1 MKEQHNQ
8 KKLSI
13 YISLLIVVVCL
24 MGVSFAIFK
33 SSASQTTQNDITT
46 LNCFEVEYSDVTDA
60 IALTNDYPIPDAE
73 GLKRTPYI
81 FKIKNKCTQPLN
93 VQIGVE
99 TLTTSQIKP
108 NLIKGVITK
117 KGETPSSAK
126 LLSDRILGT
135 ALNGGTNYILLESS
149 IGALETKEYDL
160 RLWFTESM
168 TKEQGAGKTYQG
180 KVTVI
185 SSPKTNPWDFAGSD
199 TLLAAIKLDNTVTET
214 LTQPGIEPSAHTLD
228 DVQARTASV
237 SSKNQAY
244 YITYG
249 TGWEANGTK
258 FNLTGTAVT
267 SNTYA
272 NSYST
277 LVGKYLPS
285 AFLGDGGAGSKIAG
299 SPITTTNLSAVYYVV
314 SATSSSFTY
323 KMLTSNKNASEAVLA
338 STEDDYGTSYY
349 FRGAVNNNFVEYANM
364 CWRIVRVTG
373 DGSIKLVLYN
383 YNGLTSTNNT
393 PSSSTPCNVTGDT
406 YAFARY
412 EGDTYES
419 AFNPNNNDNA
429 YVGFM
434 YGTAGASNYSDAH
447 ANTNP
452 STILTNL
459 NKWYTNV
466 LSKQSGFK
474 ESQLA
479 DTIWCNDKSVVTDTT
494 FNPNRYTLGTNY
506 GAGTNKNYYSAT
518 KRLESTSGSAGGTGP
533 NLICPNDNNGG
544 KLSKFTVSDTTNG
557 NGALSGYAKV
567 GLLTADEIAFAGG
580 AAYRRNL
587 TYYIKGNSTS
597 NSWGSLSPGLFG
609 NLSTEVL
616 CVGDID
622 SYFSTNNPGYSGYG
636 VRPSLSLVSNIKIS
650 SGTGTATNPY
660 KVIME

>member
-13 YISLLIVVVCL
+13 YVTLLIVVICL
-24 MGVSFAIFK
+24 FGISFALFK
-33 SSASQTTQNDITT
+33 FNASQATQNDITT

-60 IALTNDYPIPDAE
+60 ITIANDFPISDAD
-73 GLKRTPYI
+73 GLERTPYT
-81 FKIKNKCTQPLN
+81 FKIKNKCTQLLN

-99 TLTTSQIKP
+99 TLTTSQIEP

-117 KGETPSSAK
+117 KGETPTSAK
-126 LLSDRILGT
+126 LLSAGVPGT
-135 ALNGGTNYILLESS
+135 PVNGGTNYILLEDTIYGSQ
-149 IGALETKEYDL
+149 EKEYDL

-168 TKEQGAGKTYQG
+168 TKEQGSGKTYQG

-185 SSPKTNPWDFAGSD
+185 SSPKTEEPVQFL
-199 TLLAAIKLDNTVTET
+199 TAIMRDNTVTEA

-228 DVQARTASV
+228 DVPVRTASV
-237 SSKNQAY
+237 SSTYQAY

-267 SNTYA
+267 SNRYA

-277 LVGKYLPS
+277 LVGKYLTS
-285 AFLGDGGAGSKIAG
+285 DSLYLAGSSTAG
-299 SPITTTNLSAVYYVV
+299 TMKTTTNLSAVYYVV

-323 KMLTSNKNASEAVLA
+323 KKLTSNKNATEAILA

-349 FRGAVNNNFVEYANM
+349 FRGAVTNNFVEYANM

-393 PSSSTPCNVTGDT
+393 PSSSTPCNVTGDD
-406 YAFARY
+406 YAFARF
-412 EGDTYES
+412 EGDTYKS
-419 AFNPNNNDNA
+419 AFNSSYNDNA

-434 YGTAGASNYSDAH
+434 YGAASASSYADAH

-466 LSKQSGFK
+466 LSKQANFK
-474 ESQLA
+474 DSQLA
-479 DTIWCNDKSVVTDTT
+479 DTIWCNDKSVVNDTT
-494 FNPNRYTLGTNY
+494 FNPGNYTLGSNY
-506 GAGTNKNYYSAT
+506 GYAKNVNYYGTS
-518 KRLESTSGSAGGTGP
+518 KRLVQASSWSAGGTGP
-533 NLICPNDNNGG
+533 SLICPNDNNGG

-580 AAYRRNL
+580 AYNTSNS
-587 TYYIKGNSTS
+587 TYYINGNT
-597 NSWGSLSPGLFG
+597 NSSYWWALSPSVFRGVNASVWVVDGINSGLGRDYVDF
-609 NLSTEVL
+609 
-616 CVGDID
+616 D
-622 SYFSTNNPGYSGYG
+622 YG
-636 VRPSLSLVSNIKIS
+636 GRPSLSLKSTVPIA
-650 SGTGTATNPY
+650 SGNGTRTSPY
-660 KVIME
+660 AVE